1 MNTHDLISLVIGFG
15 LALICEAILA
25 AKRRKAL
32 TDHSP
37 SATSILVVMALGF
50 LGRLSVLFIG
60 AIVGKKTGWYRFDLF
75 LYSFVAGL
83 LVGEVSF
90 FVKIKRK

>member
-25 AKRRKAL
+25 VKRRKAL
-32 TDHSP
+32 AEHSP
-37 SATSILVVMALGF
+37 SSTSILVVIALGF
-50 LGRLSVLFIG
+50 LGRLCVLFIG

-90 FVKIKRK
+90 FLKIKRK

>member
-1 MNTHDLISLVIGFG
+1 
-15 LALICEAILA
+15 
-25 AKRRKAL
+25 
-32 TDHSP
+32 
-37 SATSILVVMALGF
+37 MALGF

-60 AIVGKKTGWYRFDLF
+60 ALVGKKTGWYRFDLF

-90 FVKIKRK
+90 FVKINRK

>member
-25 AKRRKAL
+25 VKRRKAL
-32 TDHSP
+32 AEHSP
-37 SATSILVVMALGF
+37 SSTSILVVIALGF
-50 LGRLSVLFIG
+50 LGRLCVLFIG

-90 FVKIKRK
+90 FLKTKRK

>member
-1 MNTHDLISLVIGFG
+1 MSSHDITSLVIGFC

-25 AKRRKAL
+25 AKRRKVL
-32 TDHSP
+32 SDRSP
-37 SATSILVVMALGF
+37 SSTGILLVMALGF

-60 AIVGKKTGWYRFDLF
+60 AIVGKETGWYRFDLF